1 MKEKRKNLCWYDIV
15 FTSLI
20 LFGGAIWDSTVTFLT
35 TSPEILA
42 QGTEF
47 TTLDNIYGIVTE
59 VVELTIVFVYLKLR
73 KFDFSQWKYKI
84 TGKST
89 IYAIALFLLLS
100 VLLDCADIL
109 VYGWAESTQFIGQ
122 GGFFDVLAEIDF
134 SLILF
139 SLLNGF
145 YEEIFFLGICTSV
158 KDEQR
163 IPVFIYSL
171 IVRTSFH
178 TYQGLVPA
186 LEIGIIIGIVYYFA
200 YRKKNDNLYLYMTSH
215 ALADVF
221 GVGIIPL
228 L

>member
-1 MKEKRKNLCWYDIV
+1 MKEKRKYLCWYDIV

-20 LFGGAIWDSTVTFLT
+20 LFGGAIWDSTVIFLT
-35 TSPEILA
+35 TSPEVLA

-47 TTLDNIYGIVTE
+47 STFDNLYGIATE
-59 VVELTIVFVYLKLR
+59 IVELAIVFIYLKLR

-84 TGKST
+84 TGKGT
-89 IYAIALFLLLS
+89 FYAIGLFLLLS
-100 VLLDCADIL
+100 VLLDCTDIL
-109 VYGWAESTQFIGQ
+109 VYGWTESTQFVGQ
-122 GGFFDVLAEIDF
+122 GSISDVFSEIDF

-145 YEEIFFLGICTSV
+145 YEEIFFLGICGSV

-163 IPVFIYSL
+163 IPIFIYSL
-171 IVRTSFH
+171 IVRTAFH
-178 TYQGLVPA
+178 TYQGLIPA
-186 LEIGIIIGIVYYFA
+186 LEIGIIIGIVYYFT
-200 YRKKNDNLYLYMTSH
+200 YRKKSNNLYIYMSSH
-215 ALADVF
+215 ALADIF